1 MYYLLI
7 ILTDNSNWRDKP
19 MHENLTETIAK
30 MVQSLPQNLQLVA
43 LEEFKR
49 IIEEKRDEAKW
60 DQLFERTRE
69 RLVAKAKE
77 VKREIKAGKTSLTP
91 L

>member
-1 MYYLLI
+1 
-7 ILTDNSNWRDKP
+7 
-19 MHENLTETIAK
+19 MHENLIETIAK

>member
-1 MYYLLI
+1 
-7 ILTDNSNWRDKP
+7 